1 MKVGFTCGA
10 WDLFHAGHVLFLKEA
25 KSHCDRL
32 VVGLHTNPNI
42 DRASKNVPVQTTYER
57 YIQLMGCRHVD
68 EIVPYDTELDL
79 LNVLSTMK
87 FHVRFLGTDYE
98 NKAFTGDNVLLD
110 IIYIDRSHNYSTS
123 ELRNRISYTKNA

>member
-25 KSHCDRL
+25 KSHCDYL

-98 NKAFTGDNVLLD
+98 NTAFTGDNVLLD

-123 ELRNRISYTKNA
+123 ELRNRIS